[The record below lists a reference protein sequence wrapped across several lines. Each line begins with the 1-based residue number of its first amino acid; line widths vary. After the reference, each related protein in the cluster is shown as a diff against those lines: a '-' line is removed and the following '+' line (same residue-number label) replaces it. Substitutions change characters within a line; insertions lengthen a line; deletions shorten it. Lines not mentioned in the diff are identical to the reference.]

1 MLTQHIK
8 SPINKLFGVLLVSN
22 TIAVSAIAQE
32 IPARN
37 GATALIKDGAG
48 SVPAKVVD
56 TEEVAKKLANPIANM
71 ISVPLQYEFS
81 RGLGRNQG
89 GSEQTLLFQP
99 VAPFN
104 LGGGDTFIVRPI
116 VAGVR
121 EVSIQGATGQGYS
134 GYGIASVT
142 LESFYAP
149 NTNSSW
155 IWGIGPYAQSPSGNS
170 GHFGS
175 QQTGAGVTAVV
186 LNRAGPWTYGL
197 LGYQSWSVGG
207 NPTFGTQN
215 NLYGQ
220 PFVAYTTKSSW
231 TYTANMEAQYNY
243 DSHRTSNPLYL
254 GISKVEV
261 FDGTPISFSAGP
273 MYYVSNT
280 PGGPSGFG
288 ARATVTLVILK

>member
-1 MLTQHIK
+1 MNT
-8 SPINKLFGVLLVSN
+8 FN
-22 TIAVSAIAQE
+22 TIKAAFLVATLSASAAFAQVAK
-32 IPARN
+32 P
-37 GATALIKDGAG
+37 ATAPAAG
-48 SVPAKVVD
+48 GVVD
-56 TEEVAKKLANPIANM
+56 KVGIAKKLANPIANM

-81 RGLGRNQG
+81 RGVGATQG

-99 VAPFN
+99 VMPFN

-121 EVSIQGATGQGYS
+121 EVNVQGASGQPYS
-134 GYGIASVT
+134 GYGISSVT
-142 LESFYAP
+142 IESFYAP

-170 GHFGS
+170 GKFGS
-175 QQTGAGVTAVV
+175 QQTALGATAVV

-207 NPTFGTQN
+207 NPAFGTQN

-220 PFVAYTTKSSW
+220 PFIAYTNKDALTV
-231 TYTANMEAQYNY
+231 TANMEALYNY
-243 DSHRTSNPLYL
+243 DTRRTSNPLYVGASKLLVL
-254 GISKVEV
+254 GGVP
-261 FDGTPISFSAGP
+261 FSFGAGP

-280 PGGPSGFG
+280 PGGPSGWG
-288 ARATVTLVILK
+288 ARATATVVILK